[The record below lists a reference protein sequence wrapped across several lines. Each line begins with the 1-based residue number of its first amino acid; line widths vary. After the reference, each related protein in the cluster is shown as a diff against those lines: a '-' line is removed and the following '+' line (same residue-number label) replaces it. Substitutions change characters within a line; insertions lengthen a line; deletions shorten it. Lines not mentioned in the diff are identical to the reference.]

1 LACYTNMD
9 LYPRA
14 FAGFVVPIG
23 STYSINCGGNLAYWL
38 ELR

>member
-1 LACYTNMD
+1 MD

-14 FAGFVVPIG
+14 FCGFVVPIG
-23 STYSINCGGNLAYWL
+23 STYSITVDKGGVSLNIWL

>member
-1 LACYTNMD
+1 MD